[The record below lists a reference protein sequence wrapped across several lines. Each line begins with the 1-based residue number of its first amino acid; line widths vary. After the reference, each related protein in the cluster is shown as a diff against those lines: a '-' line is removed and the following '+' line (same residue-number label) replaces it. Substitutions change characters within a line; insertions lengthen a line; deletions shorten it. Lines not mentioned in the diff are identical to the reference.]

1 MAAKGRVLSSIWISV
16 CCFFRM
22 MQIKVN
28 GEQKEISTEVSLL
41 QLLDLLQLSAGQGLA
56 LAVNEQVVARSKWS
70 DFVLNDGDQVIII
83 KATAGG

>member
-1 MAAKGRVLSSIWISV
+1 
-16 CCFFRM
+16 M

>member
-1 MAAKGRVLSSIWISV
+1 
-16 CCFFRM
+16 
-22 MQIKVN
+22 
-28 GEQKEISTEVSLL
+28 LL

-70 DFVLNDGDQVIII
+70 DFVLHDGDQVIII

>member
-1 MAAKGRVLSSIWISV
+1 
-16 CCFFRM
+16 M

-28 GEQKEISTEVSLL
+28 GEQKEISTEVSLM

>member
-1 MAAKGRVLSSIWISV
+1 MI
-16 CCFFRM
+16 
-22 MQIKVN
+22 QIKVN

-70 DFVLNDGDQVIII
+70 DFVLHDGDQVIII